1 MNAPNTPPPEILAMH
16 SALVSKRAILN
27 QLLWQAPALCFTAQA
42 FLLTIAF
49 DTTKLWYYRD
59 CSGFMAAIIGF
70 LSWQTFCRHSAFE
83 IETSI
88 DLEELE
94 NKYFRKTVHARKSLD
109 GDKYSCIT
117 RLIPS
122 RILWK
127 GGLFILS
134 WVGVLPILGQAAKA
148 SGWFDSP

>member
-1 MNAPNTPPPEILAMH
+1 METIKHDPEEISALH
-16 SALVSKRAILN
+16 SALVTKRATLN
-27 QLLWQAPALCFTAQA
+27 QLLWQAPAMCFTAQA

-59 CSGFMAAIIGF
+59 CSGFMATVIGF

-83 IETSI
+83 IESSK
-88 DLEELE
+88 DLEDLE
-94 NKYFRKTVHARKSLD
+94 RKYFNKTVHARKSLD
-109 GDKYSCIT
+109 QYSCIT

-134 WVGVLPILGQAAKA
+134 WVGIIPILGQVAKA
-148 SGWFDSP
+148 SGWFESP